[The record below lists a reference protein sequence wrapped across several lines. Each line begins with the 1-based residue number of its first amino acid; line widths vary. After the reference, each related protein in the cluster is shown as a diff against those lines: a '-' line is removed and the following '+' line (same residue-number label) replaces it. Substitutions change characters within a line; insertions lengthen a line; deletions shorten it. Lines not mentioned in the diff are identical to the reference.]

1 MGHHVKVKHTHEL
14 SKVRCDFCLK
24 QYESVGAYKQHFKKG
39 NCKQFEMEGGDDEEG
54 EEGEDQEDEQEDD
67 LSGGVVYT

>member
-1 MGHHVKVKHTHEL
+1 MK
-14 SKVRCDFCLK
+14 
-24 QYESVGAYKQHFKKG
+24 VGAYKQHFKKG
-39 NCKQFEMEGGDDEEG
+39 NCKRFEMEGGDDEEW

>member
-1 MGHHVKVKHTHEL
+1 MKVLEHTNNISRRAIVSDL
-14 SKVRCDFCLK
+14 RWRV
-24 QYESVGAYKQHFKKG
+24 
-39 NCKQFEMEGGDDEEG
+39 GDDEGG